1 MSISPQGYTLGGNP
15 ENINPFWGED
25 EETNWTIDAEATIDS
40 STGSPSVDVDT
51 QTDTTLKKKTFIF
64 NFKHLKG
71 TPGTDGTDGTDGVS
85 PTVTTENIQGGVR
98 VTITDE
104 TGAHSFDI
112 MNGTDGRNGIDGD
125 DGYSPTVTTQSIDGG
140 VRVTITDEGG
150 DHIFDIMNGT
160 NGTNGVDGVDG
171 VSPTVSTTS
180 ITGGTE
186 VTITDKNGS
195 HTFDVMNGTDG
206 TDNIVEVTSV
216 QYAAMEQAGTL
227 DPDVAY
233 FINDA
238 DPAPLGTAA
247 FKNYTDTLTPNSTA
261 LIESRAVYNAIS
273 QTISGIFTPKGN
285 IDFADLTSAL
295 LIPANVGNVY
305 ETNDA
310 GTTDANWVQGA
321 GVSIPAQS
329 AVAIIQAD
337 VIKFNYNGPAVFN
350 LNDYQTKNLTS
361 TTQGAAT
368 VEGALSNLASQKAE
382 QSALNTTNSNVSTL
396 QTNANTA
403 DVGHIFHLP
412 YYSWADIDPTHDTE
426 TFMKK
431 LIDILDARSDVPQS
445 VNTLYWG
452 HENPNSMVMV
462 WGYTYSTALKQ
473 YSAFHVLMYGAEYL
487 CGYAGGNWYFKQFTL
502 T

>member
-71 TPGTDGTDGTDGVS
+71 TPGTDGTNGRDGVS

-104 TGAHSFDI
+104 TGVHSFDI
-112 MNGTDGRNGIDGD
+112 MNGTDGRIGIDGD

-150 DHIFDIMNGT
+150 DHIFDIMNG
-160 NGTNGVDGVDG
+160 VDGVDG
-171 VSPTVSTTS
+171 VSPTVSTTP

-206 TDNIVEVTSV
+206 TDNIVEVTSA
-216 QYAAMEQAGTL
+216 QYTAMEQAGTL

-238 DPAPLGTAA
+238 DPEALGTAA

-321 GVSIPAQS
+321 GVTIPAQS

-350 LNDYQTKNLTS
+350 LNDYQTKNLTA

-368 VEGALSNLASQKAE
+368 VEGALTNLASQKAE
-382 QSALNTTNSNVSTL
+382 QSEL
-396 QTNANTA
+396 QA
-403 DVGHIFHLP
+403 VYFGEK
-412 YYSWADIDPTHDTE
+412 YSGA
-426 TFMKK
+426 
-431 LIDILDARSDVPQS
+431 SGV
-445 VNTLYWG
+445 
-452 HENPNSMVMV
+452 
-462 WGYTYSTALKQ
+462 TYSKTWTVTKQ
-473 YSAFHVLMYGAEYL
+473 GIYFIYGIQNPSSVGMDQSISIKVNGTQIIHSVSKDAANVFNPIQCMIMYPLYVGDTVTYEAEGATSDNSYN
-487 CGYAGGNWYFKQFTL
+487 CWGVFRIGG
-502 T
+502 